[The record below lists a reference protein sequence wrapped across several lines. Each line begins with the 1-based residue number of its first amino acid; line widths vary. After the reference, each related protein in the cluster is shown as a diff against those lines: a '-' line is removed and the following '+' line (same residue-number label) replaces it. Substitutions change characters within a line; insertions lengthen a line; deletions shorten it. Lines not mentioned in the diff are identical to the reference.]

1 MAMKKPPL
9 SGAGAPSRAPSKPTL
24 AGLIGATCA
33 ASLCAALVTLEG
45 KKNVGYLDI
54 VGIPTACVG
63 DTKDVVVGKF
73 YTDAECTARLE
84 RQAVSHAAEV
94 LACTPRLKG
103 RDSQLVAAGLLAY
116 NIGGPAYCRSTVDRK
131 FDAGNWRAGCDAF
144 RLWNKAG
151 GKVVRGLVNRSEF
164 ERTLCLK
171 GLPA

>member
-1 MAMKKPPL
+1 MTVPKPPL
-9 SGAGAPSRAPSKPTL
+9 AGAAPQLRAPRPTTL
-24 AGLIGATCA
+24 AGLIGAGCA
-33 ASLCAALVTLEG
+33 AALCANLITLEG

-63 DTKDVVVGKF
+63 DTKDVIVGKF

-84 RQAVSHAAEV
+84 RQAMSHAAEV
-94 LACTPRLKG
+94 IQCTPRLRG

-116 NIGGPAYCRSTVDRK
+116 NIGGPAYCRSTVDRQ

-144 RLWNKAG
+144 RMWNKAG
-151 GKVVRGLVNRSEF
+151 GKVVRGLVNRREF
-164 ERTLCLK
+164 EITICKK